1 MGDAGPDVRQDE
13 DMPIPYERPVD
24 APAAPAAPRLVRPVD
39 GRQISGVCIGL
50 AEHLGLPVRHV
61 RLAFVV
67 LAFFGG
73 AGVLAYVLFA
83 ALVPGGRGDPGVP
96 ATLGR
101 PVRAEALPRDLRRVG
116 EAGETNPFGP
126 PAEADGPAP
135 DVPRGGILEVTG
147 GPLIVIGG
155 LLAVIGVVVGIR
167 SVFGLDLGVGLIV
180 PVLTIGSGVILAWSQ
195 LDEAR
200 RAQWLGAGAAPR
212 GATLVRIALG
222 ALLAII
228 GIVVLATRGKSIA
241 AVWDAGLA
249 VVAVLIGAVL
259 IAAPWV
265 LRLWNQLRAEQ
276 LATARAN
283 ERADIAAHLHDSVL
297 QTLALIQKK
306 SADPTA
312 VAALARAQ
320 ERELRSWLYA
330 PKAESGDSLATALHE
345 VVAEVEDRHGVSIEF
360 VMTGD
365 VPLDPDVN
373 ALVRALREA
382 LTNAAKHGRAPL
394 TAYVEASGSG
404 VEAFVR
410 DRGDGFDPATVP
422 GDRHGVRDSIV
433 ARMERHGGTAKVRIL
448 DQGTEVALTLPAREG
463 ASA

>member
-1 MGDAGPDVRQDE
+1 
-13 DMPIPYERPVD
+13 MPIPYERPVD
-24 APAAPAAPRLVRPVD
+24 APTAPAAPRLVRPVD
-39 GRQISGVCIGL
+39 GRQVSGVCIGL
-50 AEHLGLPVRHV
+50 AEHLGLPVKHV

-67 LAFFGG
+67 LAVFGG
-73 AGVLAYVLFA
+73 AGVLAYILFA
-83 ALVPGGRGDPGVP
+83 ALVPSGRGDVGVP

-101 PVRAEALPRDLRRVG
+101 PVVAEALPADPRRAGGG
-116 EAGETNPFGP
+116 EDNPFGP
-126 PAEADGPAP
+126 PEDTVSKPGH
-135 DVPRGGILEVTG
+135 GSGLLQVTG

-155 LLAVIGVVVGIR
+155 LLAVIGIVFGIR
-167 SVFGLDLGVGLIV
+167 SAFGLDLGIGVIV

-259 IAAPWV
+259 ITAPWV

-306 SADPTA
+306 STDPTA

-330 PKAESGDSLATALHE
+330 PKAEAGESLATALHE
-345 VVAEVEDRHGVSIEF
+345 VVAEVEDRHGVSVEL

-365 VPLDPDVN
+365 VPLDPDVS
-373 ALVRALREA
+373 ALVRALGEA

-394 TAYVEASGSG
+394 TAYVEAGGGG

-410 DRGDGFDPATVP
+410 DRGDGFDLDSVP
-422 GDRHGVRDSIV
+422 DDRHGVRDSIV
-433 ARMERHGGTAKVRIL
+433 GRMERHGGTARVRIL

>member
-1 MGDAGPDVRQDE
+1 
-13 DMPIPYERPVD
+13 MPIPYERPVD
-24 APAAPAAPRLVRPVD
+24 APPVPAAPRLVRPVD
-39 GRQISGVCIGL
+39 GRRISGVCIGL
-50 AEHLGLPVRHV
+50 ADHLGLPVRHI
-61 RLAFVV
+61 RLGFMA
-67 LAFFGG
+67 LAVFGG

-83 ALVPGGRGDPGVP
+83 ALVPSAKGAAGVA

-101 PVRAEALPRDLRRVG
+101 PVAVE
-116 EAGETNPFGP
+116 
-126 PAEADGPAP
+126 GPAP
-135 DVPRGGILEVTG
+135 DARAADPDANPFAGPPPARGGGLLEVTG

-155 LLAVIGVVVGIR
+155 LLAAIGVVVGIR
-167 SVFGLDLGVGLIV
+167 SVFGLDLGIGLIV

-222 ALLAII
+222 ALLTII

-276 LATARAN
+276 LATARAT

-312 VAALARAQ
+312 VSALARAQ

-345 VVAEVEDRHGVSIEF
+345 VVAEVEDRHGVSVEL

-365 VPLDPDVN
+365 VPLDPDVA
-373 ALVRALREA
+373 ALVRAFGEA
-382 LTNAAKHGRAPL
+382 LTNAAKHGNAPL
-394 TAYVEASGSG
+394 TAYVEASASG

-410 DRGDGFDPATVP
+410 DRGEGFDLDAVP

-433 ARMERHGGTAKVRIL
+433 GRMERHGGTARVRIL
-448 DQGTEVALTLPAREG
+448 DQGTEVALTLPTREG